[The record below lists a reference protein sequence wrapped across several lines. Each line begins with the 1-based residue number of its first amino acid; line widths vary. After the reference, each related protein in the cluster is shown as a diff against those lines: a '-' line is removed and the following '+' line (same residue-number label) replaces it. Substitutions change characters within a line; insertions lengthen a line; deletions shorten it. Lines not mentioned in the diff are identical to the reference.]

1 MSKRI
6 IPNKN
11 TYMHDGED
19 ELEHKAALEM
29 TYSRDNLN
37 NTKKK
42 GDFIIRKEGK
52 KNEIYIRKNE
62 IKITF
67 TKGISSLLSII
78 CLIS

>member
-11 TYMHDGED
+11 TYMHDD
-19 ELEHKAALEM
+19 ELKHKAALGI
-29 TYSRDNLN
+29 TYFRDNLN